1 MATPRSGEMLWKTI
15 ARSVSPRALSSNNEV
30 RHNFDISEIHICNIA
45 DHGRGIRMAE
55 YEEILRFLA
64 SNPPH
69 LAPEKKFHASLLE
82 TLAKKLREEAI
93 EEKAGALNAAQGAL
107 ALRVRLH

>member
-1 MATPRSGEMLWKTI
+1 
-15 ARSVSPRALSSNNEV
+15 
-30 RHNFDISEIHICNIA
+30 
-45 DHGRGIRMAE
+45 MAE

-82 TLAKKLREEAI
+82 TLAKKLREEATN
-93 EEKAGALNAAQGAL
+93 EKTGVLNTAQGAL
-107 ALRVRLH
+107 ALKVRFH